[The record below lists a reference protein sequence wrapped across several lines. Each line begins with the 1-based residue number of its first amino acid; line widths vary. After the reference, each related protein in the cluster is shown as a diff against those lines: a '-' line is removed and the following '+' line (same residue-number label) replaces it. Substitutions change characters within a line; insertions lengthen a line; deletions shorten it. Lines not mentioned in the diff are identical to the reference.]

1 MVLSKTFL
9 VLPNRWGMALPYF
22 AVFIMALT
30 LGWMQFFWTAK
41 HHFSGLEETKQK
53 VTQLESTV
61 KQERLKTQLAKEEF
75 LEFRQDVA
83 TLMPQALPIAGKGE
97 KGYPLR
103 NLAAVLNPST
113 SDAVRPVIIKTLF
126 ERGQELFRNKKFED
140 ANRVFKT
147 FVEKYSYSEHAPDA
161 YFLWLD
167 GAFKI
172 GDYRQCIEISNQMV
186 EQFPGTEL
194 TGFALLRL
202 GRIYEMQGRAEDA
215 VDIYRTV
222 LRTFPQRDVAS
233 QAKASLKGLDL

>member
-1 MVLSKTFL
+1 
-9 VLPNRWGMALPYF
+9 
-22 AVFIMALT
+22 
-30 LGWMQFFWTAK
+30 MQLFWTAK
-41 HHFSGLEETKQK
+41 HHFSGLEEAKQ
-53 VTQLESTV
+53 QAEQFRAEV
-61 KQERLKTQLAKEEF
+61 KEERLKTQLAKEEF

-83 TLMPQALPIAGKGE
+83 TIMPKALPIAGKGE
-97 KGYPLR
+97 QGYPLR
-103 NLAAVLNPST
+103 TLAAVLTHSS

-126 ERGQELFRNKKFED
+126 ERGQELFRQKKYEES
-140 ANRVFKT
+140 NRVFKT
-147 FVEKYSYSEHAPDA
+147 FIDKYAYSEHAPSA

-167 GAFKI
+167 GSFKL
-172 GDYRQCIEISNQMV
+172 GDYRECVEISNQMV

-233 QAKASLKGLDL
+233 QAKSSLQGLDL